1 MFVQYLSERQQGV
14 LLHYAHEMMR
24 ADSMVD
30 ARELSRLDVLRA
42 QSRPGVEEEDMPIE
56 KLSELFDDRL
66 SRIVLLLELTGMGY
80 VDEKFGPRESE
91 LVSKLADALGFN
103 EEGVMDDI
111 NSWVQRQLLL
121 VKEAHLIMEG

>member
-42 QSRPGVEEEDMPIE
+42 QSRPGVEEEDVPIE
-56 KLSELFDDRL
+56 KLPELFDDRL

-80 VDEKFGPRESE
+80 VDEKFSPRESE
-91 LVSKLADALGFN
+91 LVSKLAEALAID

-111 NSWVQRQLLL
+111 KSWVQRQLLL
-121 VKEAHLIMEG
+121 VKEAHLMMEG

>member
-91 LVSKLADALGFN
+91 LVSKLADALAID

-111 NSWVQRQLLL
+111 KAWVQRQFLL
-121 VKEAHLIMEG
+121 VKEAHQLMEG

>member
-56 KLSELFDDRL
+56 KLPELFDDRL

-91 LVSKLADALGFN
+91 LVSKLADALAID

-111 NSWVQRQLLL
+111 KAWVQRQFLL
-121 VKEAHLIMEG
+121 VKEAHQLMEG

>member
-42 QSRPGVEEEDMPIE
+42 QSRPGVEEEDVPIE
-56 KLSELFDDRL
+56 KLPELFDDRL

-91 LVSKLADALGFN
+91 LVSKLADALAID

-111 NSWVQRQLLL
+111 KAWVQRQLLL
-121 VKEAHLIMEG
+121 VKEAHQLMEG